1 MATSD
6 ASETVNRSTMLL
18 MMVGDAVL
26 PDGVPVPDPPGAVE
40 VAEAEFV
47 LLKELEVTGVVLTTF

>member
-1 MATSD
+1 
-6 ASETVNRSTMLL
+6 MLS
-18 MMVGDAVL
+18 MMVGDAAL
-26 PDGVPVPDPPGAVE
+26 PDGVPVPEPPGAVE